1 MSRPN
6 ITVILKLGDLSLQSR
21 DFDLHHRLR
30 GLIWRFDIDTVQ
42 LRKILSA
49 NIKASRKKLGISQEK
64 LAEMADL
71 SVQMV
76 NTIEGNQTWVS
87 DKTLISLS
95 NALGIEVF
103 QLFIPL
109 TESQKQDN
117 KPLPSHWLLKLRQDM
132 KKDINSD
139 VDMHFERL
147 FNMNVQD

>member
-1 MSRPN
+1 M
-6 ITVILKLGDLSLQSR
+6 
-21 DFDLHHRLR
+21 
-30 GLIWRFDIDTVQ
+30 
-42 LRKILSA
+42 
-49 NIKASRKKLGISQEK
+49 GISQEK

-87 DKTLISLS
+87 DKTLIALS

-103 QLFIPL
+103 QLFTPA
-109 TESQKQDN
+109 TEDQK
-117 KPLPSHWLLKLRQDM
+117 KSRRSLPSQWLQKLRQDM
-132 KKDINSD
+132 KKDINAN